1 MVISM
6 KKLGLLLI
14 AAVLMIACGDGSK
27 KSYKPA
33 SIGAINSLAVV
44 MDNKLWEGEV
54 GDKVREHFAAPI
66 LGLTWEEPLFSIEH
80 MPKQVFTGTT
90 RHRRSVLFVELD
102 TTDMAQVKVDV
113 YATPQRVGVVQ
124 GQSEEELIA
133 NIEKGAKLIIA
144 AFKDTEV
151 KEAQKR
157 FLRSLS
163 KEKVL
168 ENKFGVKLRIPS
180 VYTLGKEEDEFVWID
195 RQIPKGSMNIIAY
208 EMPGESFANDSTLV
222 ADIVRMRDSIGQAYI
237 PGPDIPGK
245 TTYMITEKAFAP
257 YVFTTTVAGKNSIEV
272 RGIWEIHNYPMA
284 GPFVTYIMDD
294 PENNRKLV
302 LEGFTFAPATNKRD
316 YMFELEAI
324 LRTTEFMEGKDQ
336 QLSSLAP
343 Q

>member
-1 MVISM
+1 M
-6 KKLGLLLI
+6 KKFGLILFSALL
-14 AAVLMIACGDGSK
+14 VLACGDSNK
-27 KSYKPA
+27 QSYKPS

-44 MDNKLWEGEV
+44 MDNKLWEGKV

-66 LGLTWEEPLFSIEH
+66 LGLTWDEPLFTIEH
-80 MPKQVFTGTT
+80 MPKQVFTGMT

-102 TTDMAQVKVDV
+102 STDLAQVKVDV
-113 YATPQRVGVVQ
+113 YATPQRVGVIQ

-133 NIEKGAKLIIA
+133 NLDKEANLIIA
-144 AFKDTEV
+144 SFKDTEV

-163 KEKVL
+163 KDKVMG
-168 ENKFGVKLRIPS
+168 NKFGVDLRIPS
-180 VYTLGKEEDEFVWID
+180 VYVLGKEEENFVWID

-208 EMPGESFANDSTLV
+208 EMPPDSFSNDSTLV
-222 ADIVRMRDSIGQAYI
+222 TEIVRMRDSIGQRFI

-245 TTYMITEKAFAP
+245 TTYMITERAFAP
-257 YVFTTTVAGKNSIEV
+257 YVFTTKVAGRNAIEV
-272 RGIWEIHNYPMA
+272 RGIWEIFGYPMA
-284 GPFVTYIMDD
+284 GPFVTYIIDD

-324 LRTTEFMEGKDQ
+324 FKTTKFLDEQIEQ
-336 QLSSLAP
+336 ITSVEAQ
-343 Q
+343 

>member
-1 MVISM
+1 M
-6 KKLGLLLI
+6 KKFGLLLI
-14 AAVLMIACGDGSK
+14 TALVVLACGDGNK
-27 KSYKPA
+27 KSYKPS

-66 LGLTWEEPLFSIEH
+66 LGLTWDEPLFSIEH

-102 TTDMAQVKVDV
+102 STDMAQVKVDV
-113 YATPQRVGVVQ
+113 YATPQRVGVIQ
-124 GQSEEELIA
+124 GQTEEELIA
-133 NIEKGAKLIIA
+133 NLDKGAKLIIA

-168 ENKFGVKLRIPS
+168 EDKFGVKLRIPS

-208 EMPGESFANDSTLV
+208 EMPSDSFTNDSTLV
-222 ADIVRMRDSIGQAYI
+222 ADIVSMRDSIGQRFI

-257 YVFTTTVAGKNSIEV
+257 YVFTTTVAGKKSIEV

-294 PENNRKLV
+294 PDNNRKLV

-324 LRTTEFMEGKDQ
+324 LRTTQFLNIEDQ
-336 QLSSLAP
+336 QLSSVAP
-343 Q
+343 

>member
-1 MVISM
+1 M
-6 KKLGLLLI
+6 KKFSLLFLATLLI
-14 AAVLMIACGDGSK
+14 IACGDGKK
-27 KSYKPA
+27 KSYKPS

-66 LGLTWEEPLFSIEH
+66 LGLTWEEPLFSLEH
-80 MPKQVFTGTT
+80 MPKQVFTGMT

-102 TTDMAQVKVDV
+102 STDMAQVKVDV
-113 YATPQRVGVVQ
+113 YATPQRIGVVQ

-133 NIEKGAKLIIA
+133 NIEEGAKLIIA

-208 EMPGESFANDSTLV
+208 EMPAESFTNDSTLV
-222 ADIVRMRDSIGQAYI
+222 SDIVRMRDSIGQTYI

-257 YVFTTTVAGKNSIEV
+257 YVFTTTVSGKNAIEV

-284 GPFVTYIMDD
+284 GPFVTFIMDD

-302 LEGFTFAPATNKRD
+302 MEGFTFAPATSKRD

-324 LRTTEFMEGKDQ
+324 LRTIKFQNEEDQ
-336 QLSSLAP
+336 QVSTE
-343 Q
+343 